1 MVGCALNSCESVTP
15 PSQTPNNPNNR
26 TQEWVDT
33 SSSFLS
39 FQGTILCE
47 SSIVSQEALFRLTP
61 SPRLYKGINPSGAHA
76 GVSVTLPCPTSPFTH
91 RASCSHLPN
100 KPPVP
105 GGIQNEATPQKESL
119 PCKDRSKPAPLP
131 CSYTEV
137 GRMWRSL
144 AWWGCGRD

>member
-1 MVGCALNSCESVTP
+1 ME
-15 PSQTPNNPNNR
+15 
-26 TQEWVDT
+26 T

-61 SPRLYKGINPSGAHA
+61 PPRLCKGIKPSGAHA
-76 GVSVTLPCPTSPFTH
+76 GVSVTFPCPTSSFTH

-105 GGIQNEATPQKESL
+105 GG
-119 PCKDRSKPAPLP
+119 
-131 CSYTEV
+131 SYTPKRKLVLQRPLKTSFPSLFFLYRSWQDVVVTCVV
-137 GRMWRSL
+137 GLWERL
-144 AWWGCGRD
+144 KGREETKRDQFFILFYFMFVCVCVKIY